1 MRARLLDPEI
11 AHRRRWYTLLVLCL
25 SLMVIGLDNTI
36 LNVAIPTIA
45 KPVAEGGLNA
55 AGSELQWIVDAYTI
69 VFAGLLLTAGSLG
82 DRFGRYR
89 CLSLGLVIFGVGS
102 AISTTAGSAS
112 TLIATRA
119 LMGIGG
125 SFIMPAT
132 LSILTNIFPDNRE
145 RAKAIGV
152 WAGVSALGVGFG
164 PLAGGFLLTHFW
176 WGSVFLVNV
185 PVVILALVLGYLF
198 IPESKDP
205 SVPRLDPVGA
215 LLSIA
220 GLVALLWGIIEGPG
234 KGWTSPGEL
243 AAFAVA
249 IVLLVA
255 FGWWEL
261 RCPEPMLDV
270 RYFRN
275 RRFSAASAAVTIT
288 FLTLFG
294 TIFLLT
300 QYFQAVLGYSTL
312 KAGSALIPQAV
323 MMMIFAPLSTRWVHR
338 FGNKLV
344 VVFGMLVVT
353 GTLLLMLTFESD
365 SSTWHVVG
373 VTALLGLGMAHVMPA
388 ATESIMGSLPREKA
402 GVGSAMNDTTRQ
414 VGGAVG
420 VGVLGSV
427 LSSRYGAHVT
437 SALSGVV
444 PNDVLERAKDSVGSA
459 LGVARTGTTDPG
471 VRAQIEAA
479 ARSSFVSGMHT
490 SLLIAAVIVVIGAFA
505 VLRFLPARTG
515 LIDADGRPPT
525 PVGLGPA
532 DVAPLALATD
542 LAEEQEFEHDI
553 AHLR

>member
-1 MRARLLDPEI
+1 MRQRLRDPDV
-11 AHRRRWYTLLVLCL
+11 AYQRRWYTLLVLCL

-36 LNVAIPTIA
+36 LNVAIPTLA
-45 KPVAEGGLNA
+45 KPVASGGLNA

-89 CLSLGLVIFGVGS
+89 CLSLGLVIFGTGS
-102 AISTTAGSAS
+102 AISATASSA
-112 TLIATRA
+112 TLLIVTRA

-125 SFIMPAT
+125 AFIMPAT
-132 LSILTNIFPDNRE
+132 LSILTNIFQDNRE

-164 PLAGGFLLTHFW
+164 PLAGGFLLAHFW
-176 WGSVFLVNV
+176 WGAVFLVNV
-185 PVVILALVLGYLF
+185 PIVLAALALGYVF

-205 SVPRLDPVGA
+205 SVPRLDPIGA

-220 GLVALLWGIIEGPG
+220 GLIALLWGIIEGPG
-234 KGWTSPGEL
+234 KGWTSGSEL
-243 AAFAVA
+243 VAFAVA
-249 IVLLVA
+249 AVVLGT

-261 RCPEPMLDV
+261 HTDEPMLDM

-300 QYFQAVLGYSTL
+300 QYFQSVLGYSTL
-312 KAGSALIPQAV
+312 KAGSMLVPQALL
-323 MMMIFAPLSTRWVHR
+323 MMVFAPLSTRWVHR
-338 FGNKLV
+338 FGNKVV

-353 GTLLLMLTFESD
+353 ATLLAMTTFQVD
-365 SSTWHVVG
+365 SSALHVIAI
-373 VTALLGLGMAHVMPA
+373 TSLLGLGMAHVMPA

-420 VGVLGSV
+420 VGLLGSV

-437 SALSGVV
+437 SGLANIAPASII
-444 PNDVLERAKDSVGSA
+444 DRAKDSVGSA
-459 LGVARTGTTDPG
+459 LGLAQKDSAAQSIRT
-471 VRAQIEAA
+471 QITST

-490 SLLIAAVIVVIGAFA
+490 ALYLGAAIVILGAIAVFK
-505 VLRFLPARTG
+505 FLPARTHDV
-515 LIDADGRPPT
+515 DADGRT
-525 PVGLGPA
+525 AVAYGLGPA
-532 DVAPLALATD
+532 DVAPLTLGTD
-542 LAEEQEFEHDI
+542 IAEEIEVGRGAFHSG
-553 AHLR
+553 